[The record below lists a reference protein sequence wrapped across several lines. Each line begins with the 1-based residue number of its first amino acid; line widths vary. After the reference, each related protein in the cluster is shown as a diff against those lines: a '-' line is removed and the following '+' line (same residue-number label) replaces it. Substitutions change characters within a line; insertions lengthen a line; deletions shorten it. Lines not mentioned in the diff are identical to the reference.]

1 MKSERKI
8 LIQEKRIKELEA
20 QLKDERDS
28 AAILEKENA
37 DLKEKIEAVNS
48 NKALLQTQ
56 TEDVIENL
64 KNEIDKLRIA
74 HREYAQL
81 IEEVKVKRKQY
92 ENKMADLL
100 KDFKVATLRSRR

>member
-1 MKSERKI
+1 M
-8 LIQEKRIKELEA
+8 
-20 QLKDERDS
+20 
-28 AAILEKENA
+28 
-37 DLKEKIEAVNS
+37 
-48 NKALLQTQ
+48 
-56 TEDVIENL
+56 
-64 KNEIDKLRIA
+64 RIA